1 MKLSVFITTLILF
14 WSVEIRAQ
22 ESIFDIKNYPLTE
35 VASIVLQPDS
45 EIFLPSDLI
54 FHDDK
59 IVVTDK
65 SNEPTIQVFSQENTS
80 LIQKHSIGSV
90 GKGPGEFIDPWD
102 IFIDQQKGHIYIFD
116 AVNRR
121 IAVLN
126 EEYELNENEYVYL
139 KTDGFYTTLS
149 SNNSSFIGSG
159 ITTGCMLEIID
170 IKGERIDCKGNHPD
184 LGLTS
189 QVSER
194 SVAQRWHSYS
204 VINQNIGK
212 AVFVYRFAKRVAVI
226 NLEGNLI
233 KELVDEDL
241 GIPITQVMGGNALPT
256 NIDLRAYISVD
267 ANDEYIYALYS
278 GEISTGPSSSFGRFI
293 QKYDWDLNLIEVYKL
308 DHLAINVH
316 VDNQGNVYTIEY
328 EPENNIRLLEINF
341 D

>member
-1 MKLSVFITTLILF
+1 MKLSVFITTLFLF
-14 WSVEIRAQ
+14 WCVEIRAQ
-22 ESIFDIKNYPLTE
+22 QSIFDVKNYPFTE

-65 SNEPTIQVFSQENTS
+65 SNKPTIQVFSQENT
-80 LIQKHSIGSV
+80 LLKQKHSLGSV

-102 IFIDQQKGHIYIFD
+102 IFIDQQEGYIYIFD

-139 KTDGFYTTLS
+139 KTDGFYTTL
-149 SNNSSFIGSG
+149 NRYKSSFIGSG

-170 IKGERIDCKGNHPD
+170 ANGERIECRGNHPD
-184 LGLTS
+184 LGLKS
-189 QVSER
+189 EVSER

-204 VINQNIGK
+204 VINQHIGK
-212 AVFVYRFAKRVAVI
+212 AVFFYRFAKRVAVI
-226 NLEGNLI
+226 DLEGNLI
-233 KELVDEDL
+233 NELVDEDL

-267 ANDEYIYALYS
+267 ANDENIYALYS
-278 GEISTGPSSSFGRFI
+278 GEISTGPSSSLGRYI
-293 QKYDWDLNLIEVYKL
+293 QKFDWDLNLIEVYKL

-328 EPENNIRLLEINF
+328 EPENNIRLLEINL

>member
-1 MKLSVFITTLILF
+1 MNI
-14 WSVEIRAQ
+14 EINAQ
-22 ESIFDIKNYPLTE
+22 ESIFNIKDYQLTE

-65 SNEPTIQVFSQENTS
+65 SNEPTIQVFSHENTS
-80 LIQKHSIGSV
+80 LKQKHSIGSV

-102 IFIDQQKGHIYIFD
+102 IFIDQQEGYIYIFD

-126 EEYELNENEYVYL
+126 EKYELNENDYVYL

-149 SNNSSFIGSG
+149 IYNSSFIGSG

-170 IKGERIDCKGNHPD
+170 IKGERIDCRGNHPD
-184 LGLTS
+184 LGLKS
-189 QVSER
+189 EVSKR

-204 VINQNIGK
+204 IINQHIGK
-212 AVFVYRFAKRVAVI
+212 AAFFYRFAKRVAVI
-226 NLEGNLI
+226 DLEGNLI

-278 GEISTGPSSSFGRFI
+278 GEISTGPSSSLGRYI
-293 QKYDWDLNLIEVYKL
+293 QKFDWNLNLIEVYKL

-328 EPENNIRLLEINF
+328 EPENNIRILEINL